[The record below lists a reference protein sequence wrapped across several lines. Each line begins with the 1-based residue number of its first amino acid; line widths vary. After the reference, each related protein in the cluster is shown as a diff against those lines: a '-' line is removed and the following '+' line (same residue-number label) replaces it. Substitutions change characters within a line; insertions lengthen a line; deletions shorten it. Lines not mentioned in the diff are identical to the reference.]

1 MLIYKYL
8 ECLFPILVA
17 FLQILCVSFKLTF
30 NTIIYKIKD
39 RAITQWTFLS
49 YVSSAL
55 ELFYQTIVIPNIV
68 NIIWNTIIF
77 GD

>member
-30 NTIIYKIKD
+30 NTITDKIKD
-39 RAITQWTFLS
+39 RPITQWIFLS
-49 YVSSAL
+49 YISSAL
-55 ELFYQTIVIPNIV
+55 ELFYHIGVIPNIV
-68 NIIWNTIIF
+68 DIVWNTIIF